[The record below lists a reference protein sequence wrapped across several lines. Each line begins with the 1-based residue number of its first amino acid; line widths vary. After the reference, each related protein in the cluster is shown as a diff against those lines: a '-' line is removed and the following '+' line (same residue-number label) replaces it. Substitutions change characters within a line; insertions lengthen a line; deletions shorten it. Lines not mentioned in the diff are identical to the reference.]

1 LHDLPSNMTNRLSL
15 RTELLVSL
23 AIISATAL
31 TLAVASVLVL
41 YDVLAQEHAAVYISV
56 LVGADVCVLVAFVAY
71 HVDRV
76 VVRPLRGAMASAEAI
91 ADGDLARR
99 LEAGE
104 SQEMHN
110 LSTSV
115 NRMTDRLL
123 EERAQVV
130 RAEKLASVGR
140 LAAGVAHEIG
150 NPLGAINGYLH
161 ILRNRAGNHA
171 AEEALVGLERE
182 CGRIDRIV
190 RGLLE
195 YARPKH
201 RSSANVDLND
211 VLHAVNELLSTQGLL
226 KRIDLRLS
234 PAERA
239 HIPGDRHDLEQML
252 VNLLL
257 NAIEA
262 MDGVGTLEVIL
273 RQTTRGDLLAGA
285 RRATDRPD
293 RPLNKPSPR
302 NTHWLEQGNPDD
314 DLIMMIV
321 ADSGPGV
328 PAEDAD
334 RIFEPFYTT
343 KEPGKGTGLGLAIVA
358 RSVENAGGTIW
369 VSQSREGG
377 AAFRML
383 FPAAAAPPRRS
394 LRVEG
399 SVVAR
404 AGVS

>member
-1 LHDLPSNMTNRLSL
+1 MTNRLSL

-76 VVRPLRGAMASAEAI
+76 VVRPLRGAVAAAEAI

-99 LEAGE
+99 LDAGD

-110 LSTSV
+110 LSASV

-123 EERAQVV
+123 EERAHLVKT
-130 RAEKLASVGR
+130 EKLASVGR
-140 LAAGVAHEIG
+140 LASGIAHEIG
-150 NPLGAINGYLH
+150 NPLGAINGYVH
-161 ILRNRAGNHA
+161 ILRTRAGSKT
-171 AEEALVGLERE
+171 AEEALAGLERE
-182 CGRIDRIV
+182 SARIDRIV
-190 RGLLE
+190 RGLLD

-211 VLHAVNELLSTQGLL
+211 VIHTVSELLATQGLL

-234 PAERA
+234 PADQA
-239 HIPGDRHDLEQML
+239 HVPGDRHDLEQVL

-262 MDGVGTLEVIL
+262 MEGVGTLEVIL
-273 RQTTRGDLLAGA
+273 RQTTRGELLAGA
-285 RRATDRPD
+285 RRATDAPD
-293 RPLNKPSPR
+293 RPLNPPTPR
-302 NTHWLEQGNPDD
+302 NSRWLEQGNADD
-314 DLIMMIV
+314 PLIMVIV

-328 PAEDAD
+328 KPEDAD

-343 KEPGKGTGLGLAIVA
+343 KEPGKGTGLGLAIAA
-358 RSVENAGGTIW
+358 RAVENAGGTIW
-369 VSQSREGG
+369 VSKSREGG

-383 FPAAAAPPRRS
+383 FPAAAAVVPRRS

-404 AGVS
+404 AGV